1 MSIGEA
7 TSDTDAAGG
16 FGRFALIRMT
26 PDSDCLGVGLGVGEG
41 ISGVGMLLDF
51 LGRFGGLGA
60 ALSSGAAAV
69 ELGGLGFGGRGV
81 ALVAARLP
89 AVAARFAGGF
99 AATLRTADRAA
110 AVLRATLFFAA
121 GLGDGFRVAVTA
133 VFADFLAAAALAL
146 FLAAEDF
153 AGSGRFAE
161 RSEREAPLFRP
172 GRGAGFAAL
181 LVAELFRFEAPGRC
195 WARARF
201 LVV

>member
-1 MSIGEA
+1 MP
-7 TSDTDAAGG
+7 AGG
-16 FGRFALIRMT
+16 GHCWR
-26 PDSDCLGVGLGVGEG
+26 
-41 ISGVGMLLDF
+41 SGKNY
-51 LGRFGGLGA
+51 
-60 ALSSGAAAV
+60 
-69 ELGGLGFGGRGV
+69 
-81 ALVAARLP
+81 
-89 AVAARFAGGF
+89 
-99 AATLRTADRAA
+99 
-110 AVLRATLFFAA
+110 FFCYC
-121 GLGDGFRVAVTA
+121 F
-133 VFADFLAAAALAL
+133 FSALAL